1 MRTRILTLTALILA
15 LGSSVI
21 AAQILPAHLKNA
33 PAATVI
39 GRILAGRDQ
48 LALSADQV
56 ARLTVLEDQ
65 LKHARG
71 RTVVTGLDR
80 VPGKSVPRVERVRT
94 TATEAFRQASALLST
109 EQQAKASRILDAHSR

>member
-1 MRTRILTLTALILA
+1 MRARILALTALILA

-21 AAQILPAHLKNA
+21 AAQTLPAHLNNV

-48 LALSADQV
+48 LALTADQV
-56 ARLTVLEDQ
+56 ARLTDLE
-65 LKHARG
+65 ARLRHDRG
-71 RTVVTGLDR
+71 HTLITGLDR

-94 TATEAFRQASALLST
+94 TAREAFRQASALLSA
-109 EQQAKASRILDAHSR
+109 EQQAKATRLLDAHSR

>member
-1 MRTRILTLTALILA
+1 MRARILTLTALILA

-21 AAQILPAHLKNA
+21 AAQTLPAHLKNA

-56 ARLTVLEDQ
+56 ARLTVLENQ
-65 LKHARG
+65 LKHDRG

-109 EQQAKASRILDAHSR
+109 EQQAKASRLLDAHSR

>member
-1 MRTRILTLTALILA
+1 MCTRILTLTALIIA
-15 LGSSVI
+15 LGSSAI
-21 AAQILPAHLKNA
+21 AAQTPPAHLKNP

-56 ARLTVLEDQ
+56 ARLTVLENQ
-65 LKHARG
+65 LKHDRG

-80 VPGKSVPRVERVRT
+80 VPGKSVPRIDRVTT
-94 TATEAFRQASALLST
+94 TATEAFRQASALLSS
-109 EQQAKASRILDAHSR
+109 EQQAKASRLLDAHSR

>member
-1 MRTRILTLTALILA
+1 MRARILTLTALILA

-56 ARLTVLEDQ
+56 ARLTVLENQ
-65 LKHARG
+65 LKHDRG
-71 RTVVTGLDR
+71 RTEVTGLD
-80 VPGKSVPRVERVRT
+80 
-94 TATEAFRQASALLST
+94 Q
-109 EQQAKASRILDAHSR
+109 I

>member
-1 MRTRILTLTALILA
+1 MRIRILLLTALILA

-21 AAQILPAHLKNA
+21 AAQTLPAHLKNA
-33 PAATVI
+33 PASTVI

-56 ARLTVLEDQ
+56 ARLTVLENQ
-65 LKHARG
+65 LKHDRG
-71 RTVVTGLDR
+71 RLVVTGLDR

-94 TATEAFRQASALLST
+94 TATEAFRQASALLSS
-109 EQQAKASRILDAHSR
+109 EQQAKASRLLDVHSR